1 MRAMPIVTIPVA
13 VVLGF
18 VGYQIETS
26 LSNRKT
32 PYLET
37 SIIEEREKR
46 LLKQLD
52 KQSDDYVPSIFE
64 KNDPSKLYKKI

>member
-18 VGYQIETS
+18 IGYQIETS
-26 LSNRKT
+26 LSNRTT

-46 LLKQLD
+46 LLRQLD
-52 KQSDDYVPSIFE
+52 SPSDDYTASIFE
-64 KNDPSKLYKKI
+64 KNDPSKLYRDK